1 MQSTMIN
8 TETTANL
15 KQRTIKGLLWSFA
28 DVAAGQG
35 IQFFVSIILARL
47 LLPREFGL
55 MGMIVVFIAVSEAFV
70 NSGFSSALIRKKN
83 ATQADYSTVFFFSL
97 AVAILFFIGLFF
109 SAPAISTFFN
119 EPALIPVVKVL
130 GLVLV
135 IDALT
140 MIHRT
145 TLTRNIDFKLL
156 SRISF
161 IASTGSGVLAIVMAY
176 TGWGVWSLVAQR
188 LGRQLIN
195 SVLLIIWARW
205 MPQLVFSMKSFRE
218 LFGFGSKLLA
228 SSLIDNIYN
237 NINSLLIGRYFSAV
251 SLGFYNRADEFNRL
265 PSQNMSGII
274 GRVSYPV
281 LCSVQ
286 DDNNRLR
293 DVYRKFIRNTMF
305 ITFILMMVM
314 AAAAEPMIISLIGEK
329 WRDSVVYFQM
339 LAFTG
344 MFYPLHVLNLNILQV
359 KGRSD
364 LFLKLE
370 IIKKVLAVPA
380 IVLGVIFGIKV
391 MIAGMMLNT
400 LVDFYLN
407 NHWSRKMIGYSFME
421 QVRDIMPSF
430 ILGIA
435 VAAGVFVIGTLSP
448 FSLGSTLILQLTGGI
463 LLTILISET
472 TRHRDYLYIK
482 DIVRTELISI
492 PVPVFFRKTRIVA
505 VTNEEITRK

>member
-1 MQSTMIN
+1 M
-8 TETTANL
+8 ETATNNL
-15 KQRTIKGLLWSFA
+15 KQRTIKGLLWSFI

-35 IQFFVSIILARL
+35 IQFFVSIVLARL

-55 MGMIVVFIAVSEAFV
+55 MGMIIVFIAVSEAFV

-97 AVAILFFIGLFF
+97 AIAILFFIGLFIA
-109 SAPAISTFFN
+109 APGISVFFN

-145 TLTRNIDFKLL
+145 ALTRNIDFKLQ

-161 IASTGSGVLAIVMAY
+161 IASAGSGILAITMAFM
-176 TGWGVWSLVAQR
+176 GWGVWSLVAQR
-188 LGRQLIN
+188 LGRQTIN
-195 SVLLIIWARW
+195 SILLIIWARW

-228 SSLIDNIYN
+228 SSLIDTIYN

-251 SLGFYNRADEFNRL
+251 SLGFYNRADEFNKL

-286 DDNNRLR
+286 DDPSRLR
-293 DVYRKFIRNTMF
+293 DVYRKFITNTMF

-314 AAAAEPMIISLIGEK
+314 AAAAEPMIIALIGEK
-329 WRDSVVYFQM
+329 WRDSVIYFQM

-359 KGRSD
+359 KGRTD

-370 IIKKVLAVPA
+370 VIKKVLAVPA
-380 IVLGVIFGIKV
+380 IVFGVIFGIKV
-391 MIAGMMLNT
+391 MIAGMMINT

-421 QVRDIMPSF
+421 QVRDILPSF
-430 ILGIA
+430 LLAIA
-435 VAAGVFVIGTLSP
+435 VGAGVYVVGVISP
-448 FSLGSTLILQLTGGI
+448 WGSASTLFIQMVCSV
-463 LLTILISET
+463 LLTILITET
-472 TRHRDYLYIK
+472 TRHRDYLYLKGIIK
-482 DIVRTELISI
+482 NDLFNMPAFTLRKSQTVVK
-492 PVPVFFRKTRIVA
+492 VPQL
-505 VTNEEITRK
+505 